1 MSPSSDSTRARK
13 GHSLLLWILAVLITL
28 ASAYY
33 QRKTGPTYPIA
44 GHSVLGTTAVAYEFS
59 RSHGGE
65 GGALV
70 EVTVEDAA
78 VRSLLV
84 WRRYPTNDL
93 WAEIP
98 MERKGRKLVAQLPHQ
113 PPAGKVEYHVRLQK
127 GDTELMLPPD
137 RAVVLRFRGDV
148 PAVFLLPHILLMFAA
163 ILFSTR
169 AGLAALTRH
178 EKTRSYVL
186 WTAGLTLVGGMIFGP
201 IVQYY
206 AFGSFWTG
214 VPFGWDLTDNKTL
227 IAMIGWAVVFVRTR
241 RNKPARGWVL
251 GASILMFV
259 TFLIPHSL
267 LGSQLDYAK
276 PSKP

>member
-1 MSPSSDSTRARK
+1 MSPSSDSVRARR
-13 GHSLLLWILAVLITL
+13 GRSLLLWILAVLVTL
-28 ASAYY
+28 ASVYY
-33 QRKTGPTYPIA
+33 QRKTGPTYPVTGQA
-44 GHSVLGTTAVAYEFS
+44 ALGTTAVTYRLS

-65 GGALV
+65 GGAGV
-70 EVTVEDAA
+70 EVTAEDAA
-78 VRSLLV
+78 IVGSLV
-84 WRRYPTNDL
+84 WRRYPTNDS

-98 MERKGRKLVAQLPHQ
+98 MERKGNKLVAELPHQ
-113 PPAGKVEYHVRLQK
+113 PPAGRVEYHVRLLS
-127 GDTELMLPPD
+127 GDTEQMLPPD

-148 PAVFLLPHILLMFAA
+148 PAAFMLPHILFMFAA
-163 ILFSTR
+163 MLFSTR

-178 EKTRSYVL
+178 EKTGSCVA
-186 WTAGLTLVGGMIFGP
+186 WTAGLTLVGGMVFGP

-227 IAMIGWAVVFVRTR
+227 IAMIGWVAAFVTTR
-241 RNKPARGWVL
+241 RSKRARGWVL

-267 LGSQLDYAK
+267 LGSQLDYGNSAGH
-276 PSKP
+276 

>member
-1 MSPSSDSTRARK
+1 
-13 GHSLLLWILAVLITL
+13 LAGLITL
-28 ASAYY
+28 ASVYY

-44 GHSVLGTTAVAYEFS
+44 GHVVLDTATFTYKFL

-65 GGALV
+65 GGAGV
-70 EVTVEDAA
+70 EVASEDAA
-78 VRSLLV
+78 VNGLLV
-84 WRRYPTNDL
+84 WRRYPTSDS

-98 MERKGRKLVAQLPHQ
+98 MERKGNKLVAELPHQ
-113 PPAGKVEYHVRLQK
+113 PLAGKVEYHVRLLS
-127 GDTELMLPPD
+127 GDAEQMLPPD

-148 PAVFLLPHILLMFAA
+148 PAALMLPHILFMFAA
-163 ILFSTR
+163 MLFSTR

-178 EKTRSYVL
+178 EKTGSYVA
-186 WTAGLTLVGGMIFGP
+186 WTAGLTSVGGMIFGP

-227 IAMIGWAVVFVRTR
+227 IAMIGWVAAFITTR
-241 RNKPARGWVL
+241 RSKRARGWVL
-251 GASILMFV
+251 GASILMLV

-276 PSKP
+276 LSTP

>member
-1 MSPSSDSTRARK
+1 MNSPSDSAQARK
-13 GHSLLLWILAVLITL
+13 GGSLLLWILAVLITL

-33 QRKTGPTYPIA
+33 QRKTGPTYPVTGQSA
-44 GHSVLGTTAVAYEFS
+44 LGTTAIAYEFS

-65 GGALV
+65 GGAVV

-78 VRSLLV
+78 VNGLLV
-84 WRRYPTNDL
+84 WRRYPTNDS

-98 MERKGRKLVAQLPHQ
+98 MERKGNKLAAQLPHQ
-113 PPAGKVEYHVRLQK
+113 PSAGKVEYHVRLRI
-127 GDTELMLPPD
+127 GDKEQMVPPD

-148 PAVFLLPHILLMFAA
+148 PAAFLLPHILLMFAA
-163 ILFSTR
+163 MLFSTR

-178 EKTRSYVL
+178 EKTGSHVV
-186 WTAGLTLVGGMIFGP
+186 WTAGLTLVGGMILGP

-227 IAMIGWAVVFVRTR
+227 ITMIGWAAAFIKTR
-241 RNKPARGWVL
+241 RSKSARGWVL

-276 PSKP
+276 LAKP